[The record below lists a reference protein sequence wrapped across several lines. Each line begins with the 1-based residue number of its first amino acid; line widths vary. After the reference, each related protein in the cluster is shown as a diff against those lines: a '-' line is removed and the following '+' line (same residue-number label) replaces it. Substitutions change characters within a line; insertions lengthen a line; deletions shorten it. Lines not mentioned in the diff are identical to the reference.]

1 MNITADN
8 YEAYLLDYIEGK
20 LSHEEAAVLH
30 AFIVSQGL
38 DWDELT
44 EAMPHLKAPQIEFKN
59 KQRLKKKS
67 VVVPLYVKMASA
79 AAVTGLL
86 LTIGLWPEK
95 QRPKVESVAELKPI
109 EPHLTVT
116 ETPIRIMPRKTV
128 HYADAQL
135 ISKESKTMLERI
147 AVESVAPLLPLKHQ
161 EPLAKADADY
171 ALQSTIDLL
180 RHRMEAEQ
188 AFTQLDYEPSFEE
201 EMPTSFIGR
210 TIYRWSQGRYSS
222 INDLVNAGL
231 THSKQEIAGVTT
243 EIAMEMQQRTEEYFA
258 DAREYWKSIREE

>member
-1 MNITADN
+1 MNINNDN

-147 AVESVAPLLPLKHQ
+147 AVESVAPLPPLKPQ
-161 EPLAKADADY
+161 KPLALADADY
-171 ALQSTIDLL
+171 AMQSNIVLL
-180 RHRMEAEQ
+180 RYRMEARQ
-188 AFTQLDYEPSFEE
+188 AFAYLPESLSYEK
-201 EMPTSFIGR
+201 EMPSTLIGKG
-210 TIYRWSQGRYSS
+210 IYWMSEGRHCSLGDI
-222 INDLVNAGL
+222 INEGL
-231 THSKQEIAGVTT
+231 HLAKREVVRATT
-243 EIAMEMQQRTEEYFA
+243 EAALTAYYRAEEQIEET
-258 DAREYWKSIREE
+258 REYWQEKYGE